1 MVTQDRFLVLAGF
14 LFPDYD
20 AFIAKKAYYQWT
32 RMKEESEQS
41 ALSFLRGF
49 LPSDQEKKLVDCL
62 AGYPIQQKSIYKAE
76 KWCVKHSIR
85 IHETLGGIYINTESA
100 LKLIEYLEQSLPIRP
115 LYETFLKE
123 CTISDCPSAY
133 ANFIHSLKKS
143 GQYVRDQNHP
153 LFDDFDFF
161 LGDEETLFALFRAWA
176 CEYTADQPS
185 SCPGYISVGEAARE
199 LNIST
204 DRMLQYAQQH
214 PQYTKYSLGHL
225 LVNAEEIDALRGE
238 WSAAIRADD
247 IIKKVVQRFPSNRRN
262 QAKGL
267 LRRTLAQEKDPN
279 VADDEYFPQAK
290 QGELYIKK
298 NAFKIEEFC
307 ELIANTFPFF
317 PAEVVRSFTQ
327 LSAAELLD
335 RINAGV
341 IAAHREGDKYYI
353 SRDEQNRIRQQ
364 AEEFI
369 SLDAAINLLLS
380 NVIEAKLNLSRAEDR
395 TALLDWMEGRGLAND
410 LVPSRELPLHADKT
424 GYHIS
429 VEAFEDTKEE
439 FLIWALC
446 FRVSANEAADILLS
460 HYVKRFPDTVKDLQ
474 EFRAKKEQAGTL
486 NKNAFLDVVDIIF
499 SAIDT
504 ELKTISYDEIESM
517 IIIPNKDRSIASCTL
532 LAEFLIKNNY
542 TNRKYVFEKT
552 GYSPRK
558 DAYGIVQAAT
568 IVAACCNQEIW
579 EQTGLIQKA
588 VNNPRYASMWLYFS
602 LHIFATWRSTDLI
615 RLPPPILDF
624 SPEKTLRKIESGD
637 FSEFDEKKIAK
648 RWIATIDL
656 ARVTPNKTSRYQN
669 VPDLQFNCP
678 ESCLAPLGIILSIAA
693 AHHFLSKIET
703 TFVKRVVDLPT
714 IRAFFGNEVAAACEN
729 RRFSGRRFTKSMLQA
744 IEYEAI
750 EGENYNANIAYYFAS
765 IMRSHKGGYGA
776 IPETTKLYLKDAN
789 FADLSA
795 EKAAYIMLERGACSL
810 LAWKVLEACYGEAF
824 LALNETSKTKLIQAT
839 PTPFETERTIALVN
853 RAEDMAT
860 RTICE
865 IQRQGADLSKAL
877 VNILIGLAQ
886 CKDTLP
892 HLCLQKALEKTCPFP
907 LRTGCLGC
915 KYEILTKQLLIHLV
929 MEKSRLC
936 TASKNSEKNKWLV
949 QNIIYPA
956 ILEIVI
962 EMPKHLSEKD
972 IQQYRVICEEVVKE
986 YGIGIAA
993 SK

>member
-1 MVTQDRFLVLAGF
+1 MVTQDRFLVLAGCLLGEF
-14 LFPDYD
+14 DPL
-20 AFIAKKAYYQWT
+20 IAKKAYYNWL
-32 RMKEESEQS
+32 KLEEESEQS

-185 SCPGYISVGEAARE
+185 SCPGYYSVGEAARE

-204 DRMLQYAQQH
+204 ARMLQYAQQH

-225 LVNAEEIDALRGE
+225 LVNAEEINALCSE
-238 WSAAIRADD
+238 WSNAICAEG
-247 IIKKVVQRFPSNRRN
+247 IINKVVQRFPSTRRKE
-262 QAKGL
+262 AKEL
-267 LRRTLAQEKDPN
+267 LRRTLAQGKHPN
-279 VADDEYFPQAK
+279 VAGDEYFPQAK
-290 QGELYIKK
+290 KNELYIIK
-298 NAFKIEEFC
+298 NAFKIEELL
-307 ELIANTFPFF
+307 ELTANTLPLFS
-317 PAEVVRSFTQ
+317 AEVIRLFTQ
-327 LSAAELLD
+327 LSTAELTD
-335 RINAGV
+335 RILAGV
-341 IAAHREGDKYYI
+341 IDAQREGDKYFI
-353 SRDEQNRIRQQ
+353 SLDEQNRIRQV
-364 AEEFI
+364 AKEYI
-369 SLDAAINLLLS
+369 SLDTAMNMLLID
-380 NVIEAKLNLSRAEDR
+380 VTEAKLNLAHREDR
-395 TALLDWMEGRGLAND
+395 TALLGWMEGRGLAND
-410 LVPSRELPLHADKT
+410 LVPSRELPLHAEKT

-429 VEAFEDTKEE
+429 VEAFEDNKEE

-460 HYVKRFPDTVKDLQ
+460 HYARRFPDTIKDLQ

-486 NKNAFLDVVDIIF
+486 NKNAFLDVVDIVF

-504 ELKTISYDEIESM
+504 ELKTMSYDEIESK

-579 EQTGLIQKA
+579 EQAGLIQKA

-602 LHIFATWRSTDLI
+602 LHIFATWRSTDLL
-615 RLPPPILDF
+615 RLPPPILAFTPD
-624 SPEKTLRKIESGD
+624 ETLIRIQTGD
-637 FSEFDEKKIAK
+637 YSECDAKNIAM
-648 RWIATIDL
+648 RLIAVIDL
-656 ARVTPNKTSRYQN
+656 ARATPNKTSRYQN

-678 ESCLAPLGIILSIAA
+678 ESCLAPFGLILSIAA
-693 AHHFLSKIET
+693 AHHFLSAKET
-703 TFVKRVVDLPT
+703 TFVKRIVDLPT
-714 IRAFFGNEVAAACEN
+714 IRAFFGREVAAACDN

-824 LALNETSKTKLIQAT
+824 LALNETNKTKLIQAT
-839 PTPFETERTIALVN
+839 PTPFKTERTIALVN

-865 IQRQGADLSKAL
+865 IQRQGGDLSKAL

-886 CKDTLP
+886 CKDTLS

-915 KYEILTKQLLIHLV
+915 KYEMLTKQLLIHLV
-929 MEKSRLC
+929 MEKSRLS

-986 YGIGIAA
+986 YGIGIEV